1 LSNSIS
7 LPVDVYSKSADQSI
21 RSAPADLLASPS
33 GSPIDVKINP
43 VTSTPSI
50 AAIIRDANQSMAKSL
65 AAKSISVDYLKQE
78 DQSTSINQEENSVVL
93 TPSKKDENNNYVD
106 KNNNIIRV
114 LKRSISSIKARKSP

>member
-1 LSNSIS
+1 MSNSIS
-7 LPVDVYSKSADQSI
+7 LPVDVSSKSADQSI
-21 RSAPADLLASPS
+21 RSSPADLLASLN

-78 DQSTSINQEENSVVL
+78 DQSTSVNQEENS

>member
-1 LSNSIS
+1 MSNSIS
-7 LPVDVYSKSADQSI
+7 LPVGVYSKSADQSI
-21 RSAPADLLASPS
+21 RSAPADLLASAS
-33 GSPIDVKINP
+33 GSPIDVKIIP

-50 AAIIRDANQSMAKSL
+50 AAIIRDANQSTAKSL

-78 DQSTSINQEENSVVL
+78 VQSTSINQEENSVVL